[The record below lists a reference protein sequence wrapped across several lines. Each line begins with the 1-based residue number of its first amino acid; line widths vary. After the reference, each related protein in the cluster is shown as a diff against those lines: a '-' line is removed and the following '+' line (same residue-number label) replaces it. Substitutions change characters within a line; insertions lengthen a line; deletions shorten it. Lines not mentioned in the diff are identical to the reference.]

1 MIVADG
7 SAVLS
12 LIAPDETTP
21 DALAA
26 AIRQNPLVVSSHF
39 PSEIANGL
47 WAMLRRKRLKQ
58 AQLDL
63 VTESLLSL
71 IIEQETTSA
80 EHWLRVVLPL
90 AVENHLTVYD
100 AAYLELAKRR
110 RLPLA
115 TLDDALRK
123 AARRARVKLV

>member
-1 MIVADG
+1 MIVADS
-7 SAVLS
+7 SAVLA
-12 LIAPDETTP
+12 LIAPDETIP
-21 DALAA
+21 DALGT
-26 AIRQNPLVVSSHF
+26 AIRQNPLTVPSHF

-47 WAMLRRKRLKQ
+47 WAMLRRKRLKP

-63 VTESLLSL
+63 ITDSLLSL

-80 EHWLRVVLPL
+80 EHLLRVVLPL
-90 AVENHLTVYD
+90 AVENNLTVYD

-110 RLPLA
+110 QLPFA

-123 AARRARVKLV
+123 AARRARVQLV

>member
-1 MIVADG
+1 MIVADS
-7 SAVLS
+7 SAVLA
-12 LIAPDETTP
+12 LIVPDETTP

-26 AIRQNPLVVSSHF
+26 AIRRNPLMVPSNF

-58 AQLDL
+58 VQFDFI
-63 VTESLLSL
+63 TESILSL

-80 EHWLRVVLPL
+80 EHSLRVVLPL

-100 AAYLELAKRR
+100 AAYLELAKRQ